1 MAMEV
6 GERRSGQVGPVGK
19 FVEGIRYIPTFYN
32 EVVAEMGKVTW
43 PDRAQL
49 KDTTIKLIIF
59 VLFIGAVIGVIDLV
73 MQLVLVQGL
82 PSLFKGR

>member
-1 MAMEV
+1 MAVEV
-6 GERRSGQVGPVGK
+6 AERRSGGGAVGK
-19 FVEGIRYIPTFYN
+19 FTEAIRNIPTFYN

-59 VLFIGAVIGVIDLV
+59 VLFIGAVIGLIDLV

-82 PSLFKGR
+82 PSLFKGK

>member
-1 MAMEV
+1 MAVEV
-6 GERRSGQVGPVGK
+6 AERRSGSVGFFGGIVN
-19 FVEGIRYIPTFYN
+19 GIRNIPRFWD
-32 EVVAEMGKVTW
+32 EVVSEMGKVTW

-59 VLFIGAVIGVIDLV
+59 VLFIGAVIGAIDLV

-82 PSLFKGR
+82 PSLFKGK

>member
-6 GERRSGQVGPVGK
+6 AERRGGAVGFFGGIAN
-19 FVEGIRYIPTFYN
+19 GIRNVPTLYN
-32 EVVAEMGKVTW
+32 EIVAEMGKVTW

-73 MQLVLVQGL
+73 LQLVLVQGL
-82 PSLFKGR
+82 PSLFSGR

>member
-1 MAMEV
+1 MAGEV
-6 GERRSGQVGPVGK
+6 AERRSGQGNVVTRFFDGV
-19 FVEGIRYIPTFYN
+19 RYIPTFYN
-32 EVVAEMGKVTW
+32 EVVAEMAKVTW

-59 VLFIGAVIGVIDLV
+59 VLFIGAVIGAIDLV

-82 PSLFKGR
+82 PSLFSGK